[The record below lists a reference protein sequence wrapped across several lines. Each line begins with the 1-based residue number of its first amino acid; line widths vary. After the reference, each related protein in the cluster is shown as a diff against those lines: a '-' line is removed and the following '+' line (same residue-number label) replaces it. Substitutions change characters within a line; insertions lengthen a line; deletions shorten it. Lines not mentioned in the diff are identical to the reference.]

1 MNLKNIHE
9 NGESWNVDNC
19 TKATCSNGTAILKPK
34 ECEPVEPVVCENGHS
49 PIKAYDESGCCFHYE
64 CEYCLGPNGTTKEP
78 GEKWESNCQE
88 CECPMNST
96 TPLCKPLECSILPNK
111 TCDKPGQVPVIETV
125 DCCKKVTCECNVDT
139 CPETNH
145 TCSEGFK
152 PIIITPKGSC
162 CPEYD
167 CQPKPVCVHN
177 ETEYQPGASVPT
189 DKCEEC
195 KCSSTVDPETKLH
208 SVECTPMKCDENCQL
223 GSEYEAVPG
232 ECCGK
237 CVEKSCVVTLP
248 DNKTQIIEPGQIWT
262 PPDEKCEKY
271 KCEKIEDQLVPVEVK
286 TVCAEFNPENCVPNS
301 TYLEKDGCK
310 STEPVE
316 INSCEGT
323 CKTSSMYSLEAN
335 TMMHA
340 CSCCQEMSTSSKQVE
355 MICPD
360 GTKTN
365 YTYTYVETCSC
376 KLSECT
382 ENQASKKGARR
393 RRR

>member
-1 MNLKNIHE
+1 MQ
-9 NGESWNVDNC
+9 
-19 TKATCSNGTAILKPK
+19 
-34 ECEPVEPVVCENGHS
+34 
-49 PIKAYDESGCCFHYE
+49 
-64 CEYCLGPNGTTKEP
+64 P

-88 CECPMNST
+88 CECPMDST
-96 TPLCKPLECSILPNK
+96 IPLCKPLECSILPNK

-125 DCCKKVTCECNVDT
+125 DCCKKVTC
-139 CPETNH
+139 
-145 TCSEGFK
+145 
-152 PIIITPKGSC
+152 
-162 CPEYD
+162 
-167 CQPKPVCVHN
+167 
-177 ETEYQPGASVPT
+177 GASVPT

-208 SVECTPMKCDENCQL
+208 SVECTPMKCDENCQP

-365 YTYTYVETCSC
+365 YTYTYVETCGC

-382 ENQASKKGARR
+382 ENQAPKKGVRR